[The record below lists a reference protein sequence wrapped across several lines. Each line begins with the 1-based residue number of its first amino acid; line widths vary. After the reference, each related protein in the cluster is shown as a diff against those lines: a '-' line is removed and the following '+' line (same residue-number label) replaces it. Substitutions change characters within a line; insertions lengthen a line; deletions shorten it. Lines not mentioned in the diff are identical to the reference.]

1 MDSSSSLTSLLQCVR
16 RREKSLLVGFFVVF
30 LALNLATGSRSPTV
44 WTDEVAYADPAI
56 NLVES
61 GAFTST
67 AWEVQRSSEHWAGN
81 VPLYPLL
88 LAGWIE
94 LFGMSITAV
103 RSLNYVL
110 VLAGTGLLWLT
121 ARRIDAMDRPVIR
134 LLFVAVLLAGYGI
147 SDAYRSGRPDMIGF
161 VLVGAG
167 GFAGTLSSAGA
178 RHTLALL
185 VGLLLPLS
193 GLQFLPY
200 AALLCGLAFLWAP
213 GQIFPLSLAAG
224 GGAILGGGGL
234 ASYYWYRGVWTDFLQ
249 SVTRHT
255 AAGQSIDAKLLDL
268 PSLLS
273 ADPSYTLLL
282 LGALG
287 LCGARARRQGRW
299 PSLSRP
305 AVSYPL
311 TVAVVSPIV
320 LFVVGK
326 YPTYY
331 SWMGYAPLV
340 FGICA
345 AASTVSWS
353 RSEALSGVGLLL
365 LVGGIGLPA
374 RIGVSVLQWDSRSYA
389 PVEQVVDRHITTR
402 DTVFSSYQ
410 GYYAAKERAGAVYLP
425 KYLWRVSD
433 TKAKELRAVDK
444 MVVSPDRKEVW
455 TNRLGGQWEQ
465 MARMQAPER
474 AIKSIFGRPLAQPYD
489 LVVYTQSTSSRK

>member
-213 GQIFPLSLAAG
+213 GQIFPLSLAA
-224 GGAILGGGGL
+224 
-234 ASYYWYRGVWTDFLQ
+234 
-249 SVTRHT
+249 
-255 AAGQSIDAKLLDL
+255 
-268 PSLLS
+268 
-273 ADPSYTLLL
+273 
-282 LGALG
+282 
-287 LCGARARRQGRW
+287 CG
-299 PSLSRP
+299 
-305 AVSYPL
+305 
-311 TVAVVSPIV
+311 
-320 LFVVGK
+320 
-326 YPTYY
+326 
-331 SWMGYAPLV
+331 
-340 FGICA
+340 
-345 AASTVSWS
+345 
-353 RSEALSGVGLLL
+353 
-365 LVGGIGLPA
+365 
-374 RIGVSVLQWDSRSYA
+374 
-389 PVEQVVDRHITTR
+389 
-402 DTVFSSYQ
+402 
-410 GYYAAKERAGAVYLP
+410 
-425 KYLWRVSD
+425 
-433 TKAKELRAVDK
+433 
-444 MVVSPDRKEVW
+444 
-455 TNRLGGQWEQ
+455 
-465 MARMQAPER
+465 
-474 AIKSIFGRPLAQPYD
+474 
-489 LVVYTQSTSSRK
+489 

>member
-1 MDSSSSLTSLLQCVR
+1 MDSPSSLTSFLKYVR

-110 VLAGTGLLWLT
+110 VLAGTGLLWVT
-121 ARRIDAMDRPVIR
+121 ARRIDGMDRPVIR
-134 LLFVAVLLAGYGI
+134 LLFVAVLLAGYGM
-147 SDAYRSGRPDMIGF
+147 SDAYRSGRPDMVGF

-178 RHTLALL
+178 RYTLALL

-213 GQIFPLSLAAG
+213 GQIFPLSLATG
-224 GGAILGGGGL
+224 GGAVLGGGGL

-249 SVTRHT
+249 SITRHT
-255 AAGQSIDAKLLDL
+255 VAGQSINAKLLDL

-282 LGALG
+282 LGSFG
-287 LCGARARRQGRW
+287 LWGTRGRQ
-299 PSLSRP
+299 PPLSRP

-311 TVAVVSPIV
+311 TVAVMAPIV

-353 RSEALSGVGLLL
+353 RSEALIVGGLLL

-433 TKAKELRAVDK
+433 TKAEELRAVDK
-444 MVVSPDRKEVW
+444 MVVSPDRKEMW

-465 MARMQAPER
+465 VARMQAPER

-489 LVVYTQSTSSRK
+489 LVVYTQSTSSPK